1 MKELLYLATEKL
13 RYRKRRT
20 LFLFLVLTLSF
31 GFILLSLSLERS
43 MSYTNQEFRFDHY
56 GEWYLSIP
64 NGMESDSRWLAGQD
78 WARQVGRM
86 ETLGYVQ
93 TSGGEIGL
101 GTLDQDM
108 IQVGRLTLE
117 DGRWPQAEHE
127 IVMEADALLEIG
139 YSASTGQT
147 IQLTVTLPTADGW
160 VQTRQEYLLCGILR
174 EYSDLWTQGAE
185 PDQQF
190 LISAMVSEAEASR
203 LEAAAAEQGGT
214 LLPSLQYFILTPRPQ
229 QEEAVSDLDDWL
241 SSPARNGQPAV
252 SHAYQNL
259 VAYETDWNGLSSGI
273 YTWLVALVA
282 VAAVLCIYLM
292 QLPQELIGFGTLRSI
307 GMTRS
312 QLAGMLAMEALML
325 CLPAAL
331 LGTGLGAAATWAALR
346 LLMHSENLLIR
357 LAIPWGRMLGVLVL
371 WGCGVLTARLFPFV
385 ITLHMPLTGRF
396 QLPRAQAS
404 HVRRLRQGGIA
415 ILLALFGVAI
425 LFPCF
430 ETVAPRT
437 QMEQWTQQYSYRL
450 RRIDETQLEQKS
462 ALEVRDSLNQM
473 ARTISPKLRS
483 QVEQIPGVDR
493 TIGVTQL
500 EVGLAFDGMEERTVP
515 LYVLEEQPEW
525 DAILDLGADRE
536 AFYRGELVLMC
547 FPSSVY
553 NAQTR
558 EVSPVD
564 LDSIPL
570 PQGEAELFLHQ
581 DDPLTNPTSSQ
592 IIDQVLGR
600 APASTTLLART
611 TVPVKIRPGIDA
623 SYLFPVSKAY
633 TLVCSQAYLERLLEL
648 LPDDCQW
655 QCCNTGEDTGWG
667 YLYVMCDP
675 FTTGLSVDLAISEL
689 SQSAGLTVLDQRQ
702 QRAVA
707 IQESLQMMVLVWS
720 AGGCIALILLLI
732 LGCIFSLEAEQQRRG
747 FAILRAIG
755 MSRIQMRCHFLRQ
768 GALRGLAAV
777 LGGWMLYLGYCW
789 AVRRFS
795 IWSLWAQISVPAQRF
810 GLLSTA
816 IMMGICFL
824 LPAAMVLAAKLR
836 LLKGK
841 VEV

>member
-1 MKELLYLATEKL
+1 MRELLDLAVEKL
-13 RYRKRRT
+13 RRRRRRT
-20 LFLFLVLTLSF
+20 LLLFLVLTLSF

-43 MSYTNQEFRFDHY
+43 MSYSNQEFRFDHY
-56 GEWYLSIP
+56 GEWYLAIP

-78 WARQVGRM
+78 WAKQVGRM
-86 ETLGYVQ
+86 ETLGQVQ

-117 DGRWPQAEHE
+117 DGRWPQAENE
-127 IVMEADALLEIG
+127 IVMEADALLEMG
-139 YSASTGQT
+139 YSASAGQT
-147 IQLTVTLPTADGW
+147 IQLTIKLPTSDGW
-160 VQTRQEYLLCGILR
+160 VQTRQEYLLCGILQ
-174 EYSDLWTQGAE
+174 EYSDLWTQGAGS
-185 PDQQF
+185 DQP
-190 LISAMVSEAEASR
+190 LLVSAVVSEAGASR
-203 LEAAAAEQGGT
+203 LEAAAAEQGGS
-214 LLPSLQYFILTPRPQ
+214 LLPSLQYFILTPQSR
-229 QEEAVSDLDDWL
+229 QEDAVSDLDGWL
-241 SSPARNGQPAV
+241 SSSARNGQPSV

-292 QLPQELIGFGTLRSI
+292 QMPQELLGFGTLRSI
-307 GMTRS
+307 GMTRG
-312 QLAGMLAMEALML
+312 QLAAMLAMEALLL

-331 LGTGLGAAATWAALR
+331 LGIGMGAAATWIILR
-346 LLMHSENLLIR
+346 LLMHSEDLLIR
-357 LAIPWGRMLGVLVL
+357 LAIPWGEVLGVLGL
-371 WGCGVLTARLFPFV
+371 WGCGVLAARLFSFV
-385 ITLHMPLTGRF
+385 ITLGMPLTGRF

-404 HVRRLRQGGIA
+404 HARRLRRGGIA
-415 ILLALFGVAI
+415 VLLALFGVAL

-450 RRIDETQLEQKS
+450 RRIDKTQLEQNS
-462 ALEVRDSLNQM
+462 ALEVRDRLNQM
-473 ARTISPKLRS
+473 ARTISPQLRS

-500 EVGLAFDGMEERTVP
+500 EVGLAFEGMAERTVP

-525 DAILDLGADRE
+525 DEILDLGEDRE
-536 AFYRGELVLMC
+536 AFYRGELVLVC

-553 NAQTR
+553 DAQVG
-558 EVSPVD
+558 EFSPVD
-564 LDSIPL
+564 LESIPL
-570 PQGEAELFLHQ
+570 PQGEAELFLRQ
-581 DDPLTNPTSSQ
+581 DDPLANLTSSQ

-611 TVPVKIRPGIDA
+611 TVPAKIRSGIDA
-623 SYLFPVSKAY
+623 SHLFPVNEAY
-633 TLVCSQAYLERLLEL
+633 TLVCSQACLDRLLEL

-707 IQESLQMMVLVWS
+707 IQESLQMIVLICS

-732 LGCIFSLEAEQQRRG
+732 LGCIFSLEAEQQRPAL
-747 FAILRAIG
+747 AILRAIG
-755 MSRIQMRCHFLRQ
+755 MSRIQMKCHFLRQ
-768 GALRGLAAV
+768 GALRGLAAIS
-777 LGGWMLYLGYCW
+777 GGWILYLGYCW

-795 IWSLWAQISVPAQRF
+795 MLNLWAQISVPAERF
-810 GLLSTA
+810 GCFPTALL
-816 IMMGICFL
+816 MLVCLL
-824 LPAAMVLAAKLR
+824 LPLTISMGSKR
-836 LLKGK
+836 YK
-841 VEV
+841 